1 MRATLDFLGLHPQ
14 LARRT
19 GIRFQA
25 KPPIRSLAARM
36 AGASSPFRKSA
47 AIHLSLDT
55 SAGCFFSPGLRLGSP
70 WLHPDSQ
77 EQETPKQV
85 RSGLCSAGA
94 DSSHATCVRGT
105 NMVKTLAKPRKSLN
119 ETPRPA
125 TWPVRAASHSRWS
138 EPQHICAPI
147 HDSTAT
153 HPRPQ
158 RQRDPT
164 LPQYA
169 VTTLAHA
176 PPSPPTRPARPWPPR
191 PTPASTS
198 PNCSRHAAASAQA
211 RCQPPG
217 RVVLGFRPNPP

>member
-1 MRATLDFLGLHPQ
+1 
-14 LARRT
+14 
-19 GIRFQA
+19 
-25 KPPIRSLAARM
+25 M

-147 HDSTAT
+147 HDFTAT
-153 HPRPQ
+153 DPRPQ
-158 RQRDPT
+158 HQRDRHCLNMPS
-164 LPQYA
+164 
-169 VTTLAHA
+169 
-176 PPSPPTRPARPWPPR
+176 PPSPTPRLHPLPDLLAHGPRVQRQHPPR
-191 PTPASTS
+191 PTARAMPPPA
-198 PNCSRHAAASAQA
+198 PRPAAS
-211 RCQPPG
+211 PPAG
-217 RVVLGFRPNPP
+217 LYSGSDPTPLTDLKPLQRTGAEHSTCGLD